1 MMTCRW
7 KKNIGDEISGVLGR
21 ERMGTAFPHKKLSG
35 KFDVPTREL
44 IKLIKCNDYD
54 TVSFYWFSQHI
65 IWKCAPIYVFLS
77 DYVSQFF
84 SNFPKTPF
92 SNYSRGQ
99 LCMDAAEIFVCGDK
113 PKKIIYIRSE
123 KAPGH
128 MEKMVP

>member
-7 KKNIGDEISGVLGR
+7 MENIGDEISGVLGR

-65 IWKCAPIYVFLS
+65 CAPICILKRLCLAISLKF
-77 DYVSQFF
+77 SQ
-84 SNFPKTPF
+84 
-92 SNYSRGQ
+92 
-99 LCMDAAEIFVCGDK
+99 DAI
-113 PKKIIYIRSE
+113 
-123 KAPGH
+123 
-128 MEKMVP
+128 